1 MYNLRNMR
9 YNNQR
14 ILGYF
19 RQHRVASIVTG
30 HVIVGSLLAVI
41 VLSSTFG
48 TTLFGAFA
56 QSACSSGD
64 RTYMVV
70 SGDTLG
76 AIANRY
82 HVSWQSLAAYNR
94 IANANVIYINE
105 HVCIH
110 GNHHTTTGGGGNT
123 GGNSGITFGGNSN
136 APRGSYNPYPYGQCT
151 WYASQRF
158 YQLHGFYVPWT
169 NNANALQ
176 WTARAY
182 DYGWR
187 VSSQPS
193 IGAIVDLQPYVQGAY
208 YMGHVGVVEQVLS
221 DGSVIATNMNWG
233 INPWAVS
240 RIHVT
245 PGYGVTFISY

>member
-1 MYNLRNMR
+1 MYNLQNMR
-9 YNNQR
+9 YKNQR

-19 RQHRVASIVTG
+19 RQHRVASIVAG
-30 HVIVGSLLAVI
+30 HVIVASLLGMI
-41 VLSSTFG
+41 LLSSAFS

-56 QSACSSGD
+56 KAACSGGD
-64 RTYMVV
+64 STYMVV

-82 HVSWQSLAAYNR
+82 HVSWQSLATYNR
-94 IANANVIYINE
+94 IGNANVIYINE
-105 HVCIH
+105 HVCIPGKH
-110 GNHHTTTGGGGNT
+110 VASGGGGQT
-123 GGNSGITFGGNSN
+123 GGTKAPTLDSN
-136 APRGSYNPYPYGQCT
+136 APRGTANPYPYGQCT

-158 YQLHGFYVPWT
+158 YQLHGFFVPWS
-169 NNANALQ
+169 NNANAWQ

-193 IGAIVDLQPYVQGAY
+193 VGAIVDLQPYVQGAY
-208 YMGHVGVVEQVLS
+208 NLGHVGVVEKVLP
-221 DGSVIATNMNWG
+221 DGSALATNMNWG
-233 INPWAVS
+233 IYPWLVS
-240 RIHVT
+240 QIHVS